1 MTKELNYTTHDQ
13 MWEVKEA
20 LKARVAQ
27 TEMKLRKLELEN
39 KDEIWS
45 DFTERKVFDL
55 VQRKDDLMHM
65 LRQL

>member
-27 TEMKLRKLELEN
+27 TEMKLRKLELEI
-39 KDEIWS
+39 KDDVWS
-45 DFTERKVFDL
+45 DHTERKVFDL
-55 VQRKDDLMHM
+55 VQRKDDLMVI
-65 LRQL
+65 LKQL

>member
-27 TEMKLRKLELEN
+27 TEMKLRKLELEI
-39 KDEIWS
+39 KDDVWS
-45 DFTERKVFDL
+45 DHNERKVFDL
-55 VQRKDDLMHM
+55 VQRKDDLMVI
-65 LRQL
+65 LKQL

>member
-1 MTKELNYTTHDQ
+1 MTKEINYTTHDQ

-39 KDEIWS
+39 KDDIWS
-45 DFTERKVFDL
+45 DYTERKVFDL
-55 VQRKDDLMHM
+55 VERKDHLMVI

>member
-39 KDEIWS
+39 KDDIWS

-65 LRQL
+65 LKQL

>member
-1 MTKELNYTTHDQ
+1 MTKELNYSTHDQ

-27 TEMKLRKLELEN
+27 TEMKLRKLEHET
-39 KDEIWS
+39 KDEVWS

-55 VQRKDDLMHM
+55 VQRKDHLMEI
-65 LRQL
+65 LKQL